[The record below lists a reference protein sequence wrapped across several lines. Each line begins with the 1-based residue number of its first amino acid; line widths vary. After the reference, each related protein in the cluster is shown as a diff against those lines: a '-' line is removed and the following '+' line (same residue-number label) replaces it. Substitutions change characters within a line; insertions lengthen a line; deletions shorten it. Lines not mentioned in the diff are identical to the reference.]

1 MEQTELPAKD
11 VFTLLSL
18 PVPDNLETIV
28 GQDDGNDD
36 AGDNESLYSVNAED
50 QIPIRV
56 SITFF
61 FLNGSCVLHIFYRI
75 EIYL

>member
-11 VFTLLSL
+11 VFALLSL

-28 GQDDGNDD
+28 GQDDANDD
-36 AGDNESLYSVNAED
+36 AGDDESLYSLNAED
-50 QIPIRV
+50 QIPIKV

-61 FLNGSCVLHIFYRI
+61 FFF
-75 EIYL
+75 